1 MINYQAK
8 GLKTMRI
15 SYDEFNLLQSSM
27 RKRDLSQEIIGNLMC
42 LSQIVDSNDEANLI
56 RIEKYIR
63 VLENDAI
70 SEIKGMIDNE

>member
-1 MINYQAK
+1 MKINYE
-8 GLKTMRI
+8 
-15 SYDEFNLLQSSM
+15 EFNLLQSSM
-27 RKRDLSQEIIGNLMC
+27 RKRDLSQEIIRNLMC
-42 LSQIVDSNDEANLI
+42 LSQIVNRNDEANLI

>member
-1 MINYQAK
+1 
-8 GLKTMRI
+8 MRI

-27 RKRDLSQEIIGNLMC
+27 RKRDLSQEIIKNLMC
-42 LSQIVDSNDEANLI
+42 LSQIVNRKDEANLI

-63 VLENDAI
+63 VLENDSI

>member
-1 MINYQAK
+1 
-8 GLKTMRI
+8 MRI
-15 SYDEFNLLQSSM
+15 NYDEFNLLQSSM
-27 RKRDLSQEIIGNLMC
+27 RKRDLSQEITSNLMC
-42 LSQIVDSNDEANLI
+42 LSQLVNRNDEAKLI

>member
-1 MINYQAK
+1 
-8 GLKTMRI
+8 MRI

-27 RKRDLSQEIIGNLMC
+27 RKRDLSQEITSNLMC
-42 LSQIVDSNDEANLI
+42 LSQLVNRNDEANLI